1 MSKIAKFG
9 PGGNCDAFRAAGGKS
24 TLQAPGFV
32 KSMGL
37 DAYEYEAGNGISGS
51 LDLFAAIGRKAV
63 EHGIS
68 MSFHTPYFISLSST
82 EKEKRDNSIE
92 YIRRSAEVSA
102 LLGAKTMVVHCGSC
116 AKISRET
123 AMDYARETLEG
134 VALMMQENNFK
145 TIVGIETMG
154 KVNQLGTLDEVIEL
168 CKISPCFA
176 PVVDFGHLNARDR
189 GVFYT
194 VDDYKRV
201 FDRIASELGSNYA
214 EDLHCHFS
222 KIMFTEMGEKKHLTF
237 DDDVYGPNFE
247 PLAEAIVSLGVAPTI
262 ICESAGTQSHDAAF
276 MKMTYESEKIRQNK

>member
-1 MSKIAKFG
+1 MQLKFYKKNDRWYADV
-9 PGGNCDAFRAAGGKS
+9 PGHTEEENEMVSGSDTFLNLYSNWTNEAIIEFTNIPRAAN
-24 TLQAPGFV
+24 TIF
-32 KSMGL
+32 
-37 DAYEYEAGNGISGS
+37 
-51 LDLFAAIGRKAV
+51 
-63 EHGIS
+63 
-68 MSFHTPYFISLSST
+68 
-82 EKEKRDNSIE
+82 SIE

-123 AMDYARETLEG
+123 AMGYARETLEG
-134 VALMMQENNFK
+134 VALMMQENDFK

-237 DDDVYGPNFE
+237 EDDVYGPNFE

-276 MKMTYESEKIRQNK
+276 MKLTYEKLRQN

>member
-1 MSKIAKFG
+1 MSKNAKFG
-9 PGGNCDAFRAAGGKS
+9 PGGNSDSFRAAGGRS

-32 KSMGL
+32 RSLGL
-37 DAYEYEAGNGISGS
+37 DAYEYEAGNGISGGA
-51 LDLFAAIGRKAV
+51 DLFAAIGRKAA
-63 EHGIS
+63 EHGIA

-82 EKEKRDNSIE
+82 EKEKREKSIG
-92 YIRRSAEVSA
+92 YIRQSAEVSA

-123 AMDYARETLEG
+123 AMGYARETLEG
-134 VALMMQENNFK
+134 VALMMQENRFK
-145 TIVGIETMG
+145 STVGIETMG

-168 CKISPCFA
+168 CKISPMFA

-194 VDDYKRV
+194 TDDFKRV
-201 FDRIASELGSNYA
+201 FDRIASELGGNYA

-237 DDDVYGPNFE
+237 EDDVYGPDFE

-262 ICESAGTQSHDAAF
+262 ICESAGTQSDDAVF
-276 MKMTYESEKIRQNK
+276 MKMTYEREKIRQGK

>member
-1 MSKIAKFG
+1 MSKFAKFG
-9 PGGNCDAFRAAGGKS
+9 PGGNSDSFRAAGGKS

-32 KSMGL
+32 KSLGL
-37 DAYEYEAGNGISGS
+37 DAYEYEAGNGITGS
-51 LDLFAAIGRKAV
+51 AEMFASIGRKAN

-68 MSFHTPYFISLSST
+68 MSFHAPYFISLSSV

-123 AMDYARETLEG
+123 AMGYARETLEG
-134 VALMMQENNFK
+134 VAMMMQDNGFK

-154 KVNQLGTLDEVIEL
+154 KVNQLGTLDEVLTL
-168 CKISPCFA
+168 CKIDKCFA

-194 VDDYKRV
+194 ADDYKRV
-201 FDRIASELGSNYA
+201 FDRISTELGASYA

-237 DDDVYGPNFE
+237 EDEVYGPNFE
-247 PLAEAIVSLGVAPTI
+247 PLAEAMISLGVAPTI
-262 ICESAGTQSHDAAF
+262 ICESAGTQSDDAVF
-276 MKMTYESEKIRQNK
+276 MKLTYEKLRETAK

>member
-1 MSKIAKFG
+1 MSKNAKFG
-9 PGGNCDAFRAAGGKS
+9 PGGNSDSFRAAGGRS

-32 KSMGL
+32 RSLGL
-37 DAYEYEAGNGISGS
+37 DAYEYEAGNGISGGA
-51 LDLFAAIGRKAV
+51 DLFAAIGRKAA
-63 EHGIS
+63 EHGIA

-82 EKEKRDNSIE
+82 EKEKREKSIG
-92 YIRRSAEVSA
+92 YIRQSAEVSA

-123 AMDYARETLEG
+123 AMGYARETLEG
-134 VALMMQENNFK
+134 VALMMQENRFK
-145 TIVGIETMG
+145 STVGIETMG

-168 CKISPCFA
+168 CKISPIFA

-194 VDDYKRV
+194 VDDFKRV
-201 FDRIASELGSNYA
+201 FDRIASELGGNYA

-237 DDDVYGPNFE
+237 EDDVYGPNFE

-262 ICESAGTQSHDAAF
+262 ICESAGTQSDDAVF
-276 MKMTYESEKIRQNK
+276 MKMTYEREKIRQGK